1 MNFDDVDLAII
12 AIGTVLAFTIWKFGA
27 ISTEIVVG
35 GITAIAA
42 LARGKP
48 NNGVVAPPPTK
59 PPETP

>member
-12 AIGTVLAFTIWKFGA
+12 VIGA
-27 ISTEIVVG
+27 IVGVAIWQLNLTSNEIIVG

-48 NNGVVAPPPTK
+48 ASGISAPPPAK
-59 PPETP
+59 PPETT